1 MRTGGRDDKSL
12 YGKRVNKLF
21 TNKQLKQLI
30 VPLIIE
36 QLLSVLVGTMDVIM
50 VSQVG
55 EYATSGVS
63 LVDSI
68 TNLLVQ
74 AFSAMATGGSVIAAN
89 YIGRRQPEKASEAAG
104 QLIVSNAAVGVV
116 LAGICLWGR
125 EFFLDTIYGSIAADV
140 KDSAMIYFLITAF
153 SYPFFAVYAG
163 GAALCR
169 AEGNSKITMKVAII
183 TNLINVC
190 GNALLV
196 MGLRMGTAGVAI
208 PTLLARAFGAF
219 AMLVILKKQDHPI
232 HFRAGERFRLNMP
245 MIRQILKIGIPTG
258 IDGSVFQVGKL
269 LVASLIAGLG
279 TPSIAANAVTNTLSS
294 IVVIPGCAMGL
305 SLITIVGQCIGAGE
319 KEQAVRYTK
328 KIMLWIH
335 AASVLMSLIIGFG
348 SGTILKLYNLS
359 GETYTIA
366 HRLVITYAIVSP
378 VFWPEA
384 FAIHNSLR
392 AGGDAAFIMVVTLV
406 SMWLF
411 RIGLSYVFVKGMNMG
426 VDGIWYAMYADW
438 VVRGAA
444 FVLRFKSMKWTKLLK
459 GTKAEAP
466 AAEAVK

>member
-1 MRTGGRDDKSL
+1 M
-12 YGKRVNKLF
+12 F
-21 TNKQLKQLI
+21 TNKQLKDLI

-36 QLLSVLVGTMDVIM
+36 QFLGVLVGTMDVIM

-55 EYATSGVS
+55 EFATSGVS

-89 YIGRRQPEKASEAAG
+89 YIGKRRPDQASDAAG
-104 QLIVSNAAVGVV
+104 QLIVSNTVVGIV
-116 LAGICLWGR
+116 LMVICLFGR
-125 EFFLDTIYGSIAADV
+125 EFFLDKIYGSIEPAV
-140 KDSAMIYFLITAF
+140 KDSAMIYFLITCI
-153 SYPFFAVYAG
+153 SYPFFAMYAG

-196 MGLRMGTAGVAI
+196 MGFHMGTAGVAI

-219 AMLVILKKQDHPI
+219 AMLVILRRQDHPI
-232 HFRAGERFRLNMP
+232 HFHADMHYKFNFP
-245 MIRQILKIGIPTG
+245 MIKKILKIGIPTG
-258 IDGSVFQVGKL
+258 IDGSVFQIGKL

-279 TPSIAANAVTNTLSS
+279 TASIAANAVTNTLSS

-319 KEQAVRYTK
+319 KDESIRYTK

-335 AASVLMSLIIGFG
+335 GATLLMSLIIGLG
-348 SGTILKLYNLS
+348 SGWILKLYNLS
-359 GETYTIA
+359 GETYAIA
-366 HRLVITYAIVSP
+366 QKLIITYAIAAP
-378 VFWPEA
+378 LCWPES
-384 FAIHNSLR
+384 FSLHNSLR
-392 AGGDAAFIMVVTLV
+392 AGGDAPFIMVVTLV

-411 RIGLSYVFVKGMNMG
+411 RIGCSYLFVKGFHMG
-426 VDGIWYAMYADW
+426 VYGIWYAMYIDW
-438 VVRGAA
+438 VVRGIV
-444 FVLRFKSMKWTKLLK
+444 FVTRFISRKWMKLLN
-459 GTKAEAP
+459 
-466 AAEAVK
+466 VKREGV